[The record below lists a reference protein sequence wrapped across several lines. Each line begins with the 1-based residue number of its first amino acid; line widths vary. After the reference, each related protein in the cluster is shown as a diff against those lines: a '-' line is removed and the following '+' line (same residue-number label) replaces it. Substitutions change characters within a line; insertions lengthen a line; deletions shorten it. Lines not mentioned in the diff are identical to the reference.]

1 MTELIRMSAEQMR
14 RNAEQRYKEK
24 DTKKQKNIVFERTL
38 NDTMRIDIAKMRN
51 SKNEKKISNYLSDDV
66 ALEELES
73 TLTHYAMIRLKE
85 RVLDFVKKVTREDP
99 NAYTIRTPAEFVS
112 DYTNE
117 LYITNDIKQK

>member
-24 DTKKQKNIVFERTL
+24 DIKEQKNRVFEKTL

-85 RVLDFVKKVTREDP
+85 RVLDFVKKVTREEP
-99 NAYTIRTPAEFVS
+99 NAYTIRTTAEFVS

>member
-1 MTELIRMSAEQMR
+1 MTELIRMS
-14 RNAEQRYKEK
+14 AEQRYKEK

-85 RVLDFVKKVTREDP
+85 RVLDFVKKVTREEP
-99 NAYTIRTPAEFVS
+99 NAYTIRTTAEFVS

>member
-24 DTKKQKNIVFERTL
+24 DIKEQKNRVFERTL

-73 TLTHYAMIRLKE
+73 TLTHYAMIRMKE
-85 RVLDFVKKVTREDP
+85 RVLDFVKKITREDP
-99 NAYTIRTPAEFVS
+99 NAYTIRTAAEFVS

-117 LYITNDIKQK
+117 YNVSNDIKQK

>member
-66 ALEELES
+66 A
-73 TLTHYAMIRLKE
+73 
-85 RVLDFVKKVTREDP
+85 
-99 NAYTIRTPAEFVS
+99 
-112 DYTNE
+112 
-117 LYITNDIKQK
+117 QKN

>member
-73 TLTHYAMIRLKE
+73 TLTHYAMIRMKE
-85 RVLDFVKKVTREDP
+85 RVLDFVKKITREDP
-99 NAYTIRTPAEFVS
+99 NAYTIRTAAEFVS